1 MITSSCQKLCY
12 GNWELLQVLVIPW
25 TGLWWAKWSWN
36 SCLLLSFFDTQGQ
49 PVILL
54 SIVLGVHSYLQCIQK
69 KRSWQTSVWTKWSF
83 LCHCLYTFFLCVNVC
98 IQKMNVFK
106 NDNWPEDYS
115 LCLYLSMSASLL
127 TECCESEKGLRFG
140 EMASAS
146 WILMISLKDF
156 LYKILYC

>member
-1 MITSSCQKLCY
+1 MITSSRQKLCY
-12 GNWELLQVLVIPW
+12 GKWELLQVLVIPW
-25 TGLWWAKWSWN
+25 RGLWWAKWSRK
-36 SCLLLSFFDTQGQ
+36 LLSPPVFLWHSGSASNTLIPRPQCSFISSVYTKKKILANKCLNQMKFF
-49 PVILL
+49 V
-54 SIVLGVHSYLQCIQK
+54 S
-69 KRSWQTSVWTKWSF
+69 
-83 LCHCLYTFFLCVNVC
+83 LYIFFLCVNVC